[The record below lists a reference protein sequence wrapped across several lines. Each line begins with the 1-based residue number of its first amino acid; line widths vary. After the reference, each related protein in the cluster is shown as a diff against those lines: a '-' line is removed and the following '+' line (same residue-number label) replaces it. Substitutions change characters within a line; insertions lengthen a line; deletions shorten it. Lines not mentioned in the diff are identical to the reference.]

1 LKRNPDSPDGFVVV
15 DKPAGITSSDALKPL
30 HHVFGT
36 GRIGHAGT
44 LDSFATGTLV
54 ALVGRYARLAPW
66 FTGCDKAYRG
76 TVRFGAETATLDPS
90 GELVGEGPLP
100 TREALEAALPAFRG
114 KIMQAPPAWS
124 AVHIDGKRAWQRARD
139 GEDVAPAAREVTIHS
154 LELESF
160 DGRDA
165 VILVRCSKGTYI
177 RSMARDLALASGS
190 RGHLVALRRLASG
203 PFLANSGHA
212 PDAVT
217 PENLRSLR
225 IGEAAALGL
234 VTLRAE
240 GDAARRVLSGGRLH
254 PRDFAAA
261 GVKDDPGADGD
272 EVEAKGAEACAVFD
286 ADGRLLAIV
295 ERSGARFA
303 YLAVM
308 G

>member
-30 HHVFGT
+30 RHVFGT
-36 GRIGHAGT
+36 GRVGHAGT

-66 FTGCDKAYRG
+66 FSGCDKEYRG
-76 TVRFGAETATLDPS
+76 IVRFGAETSTLDPS
-90 GELVGEGPLP
+90 GEVVGEGPLP
-100 TREALEAALPAFRG
+100 TREALEAALPSFRG
-114 KIMQAPPAWS
+114 RIMQAPPAWS

-154 LELESF
+154 LELETF

-177 RSMARDLALASGS
+177 RSLARDLALAAGS

-203 PFLANSGHA
+203 PFPADSGVA
-212 PDAVT
+212 PDAVAL
-217 PENLRSLR
+217 ESLRSLGV
-225 IGEAAALGL
+225 GEAAALGL

-254 PRDFAAA
+254 PRDFVAA
-261 GVKDDPGADGD
+261 GAAGDPGAA
-272 EVEAKGAEACAVFD
+272 EVAADAKGPEACAAFD

>member
-1 LKRNPDSPDGFVVV
+1 MKRNPDSPDGFVVL
-15 DKPAGITSSDALKPL
+15 DKRAGMTSSDALKPL
-30 HHVFGT
+30 RHVFGT

-66 FTGCDKAYRG
+66 FTGCDKTYRG
-76 TVRFGAETATLDPS
+76 TVRFGVETATLDPS
-90 GELVGEGPLP
+90 GEPVGEGPLP
-100 TREALEAALPAFRG
+100 SREALEGALQGFRG

-177 RSMARDLALASGS
+177 RSLARDLALAAGS
-190 RGHLVALRRLASG
+190 RGHLAALRRLEAG
-203 PFLANSGHA
+203 PFVADSGIA
-212 PDAVT
+212 PEAAT
-217 PENLRSLR
+217 SEHLRSLR
-225 IGEAAALGL
+225 VQEAAALGL

-240 GDAARRVLSGGRLH
+240 GDAADRVLSGGRLH
-254 PRDFAAA
+254 PRDFTVTGAAE
-261 GVKDDPGADGD
+261 ADGGGG
-272 EVEAKGAEACAVFD
+272 AKGPEACAVFD
-286 ADGRLLAIV
+286 AEGRLLAIV
-295 ERSGARFA
+295 ERSGTRFA